1 MSTFSKGM
9 RQRVLL
15 TAALLH
21 DPELLVLDEPFSG
34 LDVSADLLF
43 RTFLQTLSR
52 EGRTILF
59 SSHRLDVVEKVCER
73 VVILHRGKVVAD
85 GRVAALRNDRTP
97 TLENVFAEVTQQED
111 YSAVAA
117 SIVAAVRGR

>member
-15 TAALLH
+15 AAALLH

-43 RTFLQTLSR
+43 RTFLQTLAR
-52 EGRTILF
+52 EGRAILF

-73 VVILHRGKVVAD
+73 VVILHHGKVVAD
-85 GRVAALRNDRTP
+85 GRVADLRNDRTP
-97 TLENVFAEVTQQED
+97 TLEEVFAEVTHQED

-117 SIVAAVRGR
+117 SIVDVVRGR